1 MEILERIFVKKDQK
15 WVKKKSHI
23 CKYMRDSNIN
33 LPFTGNIFLATSI
46 HFEYDTAK
54 NNIL

>member
-1 MEILERIFVKKDQK
+1 MQSQ
-15 WVKKKSHI
+15 KKSHI

-33 LPFTGNIFLATSI
+33 LAFTGNIFLATSI